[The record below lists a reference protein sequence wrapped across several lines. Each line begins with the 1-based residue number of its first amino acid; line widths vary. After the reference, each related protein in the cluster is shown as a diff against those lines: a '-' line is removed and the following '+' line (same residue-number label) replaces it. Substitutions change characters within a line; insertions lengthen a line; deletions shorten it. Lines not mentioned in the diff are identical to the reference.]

1 MRSLKI
7 LFILPIIL
15 VSTIMSAQPRPS
27 MLVNTKDIAAIKQAV
42 GKYPLFDSAYND
54 ARAKMDAALASPMDV
69 PVPKDAGGYTHER
82 HKQNYNEM
90 VAAGILYQVTK
101 QEKYARFIKEML
113 LKYAVLYPTL
123 GIHPAA
129 ASDSPGKLF
138 WQSLNESVWL
148 VNTIQA
154 YDCVYDWIPA
164 GDRKTIEENVFR
176 PMVRFF
182 TVDQH
187 FILNKIHNHGTW
199 MSAAVGMTGFA
210 LRDTDMVAMALYGTK
225 KNKQGGFLNQLELL
239 FSPDGYFTEG
249 PYYIRYAIMPFF
261 VFAQSIDNNRPDLK
275 IFEYRDAI
283 LKKAFYTMLQLT
295 YTTGQFLPIND
306 ALKEKTYRAPE
317 VILALD
323 LSFKKFNNDPSL
335 LSIAK
340 VQNIVTLTGGGVEVA
355 KALATAKNIVPFP
368 YASFELR
375 DGADGTEGG
384 LGILRHGS
392 NDDQMLA
399 LMKYTGH
406 GLSHGHYD
414 KLSLLFYD
422 QGREQLQDYGAA
434 RFINVEPKFGG
445 RYLPETK
452 AFAMQT
458 IAHNTVTVDE
468 QSHYE
473 GKIGIS
479 EKYHADRESFSAA
492 NTDLQFMSA
501 SCNNAYPD
509 VMMKRTVLMVND
521 PSLSKPVIIDLFR
534 VDGKKDHTYDLP
546 FYYSGQFIFSNARM
560 ISFTDQ
566 QMPLGKAN
574 GYQFLWK
581 EAEGTADGMMQ
592 FTWLSGK
599 RYYSVSSAADSQTT
613 VFYTRIG
620 ANDPNINLRR
630 EPAVILR
637 KKGTSAVFA
646 SVIEPHGL
654 WDGTIEISREASSSV
669 TRITVLASNEQGTV
683 VKVERSS
690 APSWIVMI
698 ANGTSTSTE
707 RHTMKINGVEYSW
720 TGKASIQKF

>member
-1 MRSLKI
+1 MTSVKI
-7 LFILPIIL
+7 LFLL
-15 VSTIMSAQPRPS
+15 VSTAVIGMTAPQSRPS
-27 MLVNTKDIAAIKQAV
+27 MMVNAGDIAMIKQSL
-42 GKYPLFDSAYND
+42 GKYPLFDRAYND
-54 ARAKMDAALASPMDV
+54 ARTKLDEALAVPMDV

-90 VAAGILYQVTK
+90 LAAGILYQVTK
-101 QEKYARFIKEML
+101 QDRYAEFIKGML
-113 LKYAVLYPTL
+113 LKYAALYPTL

-154 YDCVYDWIPA
+154 YDCVYERIPA
-164 GDRKTIEENVFR
+164 QDRKTIEEKLFR
-176 PMVRFF
+176 PMVKFF

-199 MSAAVGMTGFA
+199 MCAAVGMTGFA
-210 LRDTDMVAMALYGTK
+210 LRDSEMVAMSLYGTK
-225 KNKQGGFLNQLELL
+225 KNGVGGFLDQLRQL

-249 PYYIRYAIMPFF
+249 PYYIRYAIMPFY
-261 VFAQSIDNNRPDLK
+261 VFAQSIDNNRPDLMV
-275 IFEYRDAI
+275 FAYRDSI

-323 LSFKKFNNDPSL
+323 IAYQKFNFDTSL
-335 LSIAK
+335 LAVAK
-340 VQNIVTLTGGGVEVA
+340 EQGSVTLTGGGVEVA
-355 KALATAKNIVPFP
+355 KGLALSSSLSPFP
-368 YASFELR
+368 YRSLELR

-392 NDDQMLA
+392 NDDQMLV

-452 AFAMQT
+452 AFAMET

-479 EKYHADRESFSAA
+479 EQFHADREYFSSADQ
-492 NTDLQFMSA
+492 DLQIMSA
-501 SCNNAYPD
+501 TCGNAYPD
-509 VMMKRTVLMVND
+509 VRMKRTVLMMND
-521 PSLSKPVIIDLFR
+521 RTVSKPVIIDLFR
-534 VDGKKDHTYDLP
+534 VEGKKNHTYDLP
-546 FYYSGQFIFSNARM
+546 FYYSGQFIFTNAKMDPSTEMQR
-560 ISFTDQ
+560 
-566 QMPLGKAN
+566 PLGRAN
-574 GYQFLWK
+574 GYQFLWN
-581 EAEGTADGMMQ
+581 EAVGRADGMMQ
-592 FTWLSGK
+592 FTWLSGQ
-599 RYYSVSSAADSQTT
+599 RYYSVSSTADSLTT
-613 VFYTRIG
+613 IYHVRIG

-630 EPAVILR
+630 EPAVIIR
-637 KKGTSAVFA
+637 KKGESAVFA

-654 WDGTIEISREASSSV
+654 WDGTIEISRNASSSV
-669 TRITVLASNEQGTV
+669 KNIMVMASNEQGTV
-683 VKVERSS
+683 VKIERKEG
-690 APSWIVMI
+690 PSWIVMV
-698 ANGTSTSTE
+698 AATKGSGTE
-707 RHTMKINGVEYSW
+707 RHSMTVNGIEYTW
-720 TGKASIQKF
+720 TGFAALQKI

>member
-1 MRSLKI
+1 MRIFIRTIL
-7 LFILPIIL
+7 LFIFSNVVI
-15 VSTIMSAQPRPS
+15 VSAQTRPS
-27 MLVNTKDIAAIKQAV
+27 MIVNAKDIAAIKQAV
-42 GKYPLFDSAYND
+42 GKYPLFDSAYLD
-54 ARAKMDAALASPMDV
+54 ARAKLDAAITSPMDV
-69 PVPKDAGGYTHER
+69 PIPKDAGGYTHER

-90 VAAGILYQVTK
+90 VSAGILFQVTK

-113 LKYAVLYPTL
+113 LKYAALYPTL
-123 GIHPAA
+123 AIHPAA

-138 WQSLNESVWL
+138 WQSLNESVWM
-148 VNTIQA
+148 VNTMQA
-154 YDCVYDWIPA
+154 YDCVYDWITPT
-164 GDRKTIEENVFR
+164 DKRTIEENLFR
-176 PMVRFF
+176 PMVKFF

-187 FILNKIHNHGTW
+187 FILNRIHNHGTW
-199 MSAAVGMTGFA
+199 MSAAVGMAGFA
-210 LRDTDMVAMALYGTK
+210 MRDTDMVSMALYGTK

-275 IFEYRDAI
+275 IFEYRNGI

-335 LSIAK
+335 LPIAK
-340 VQNIVTLTGGGVEVA
+340 VQNIVTLNGGGVEVA
-355 KALATAKNIVPFP
+355 KALATAKNIAPFP
-368 YASFELR
+368 YSSFELR

-384 LGILRHGS
+384 LGILRYGS

-452 AFAMQT
+452 SFAMQS

-468 QSHYE
+468 RSHYE
-473 GKIGIS
+473 GKISIS
-479 EKYHADRESFSAA
+479 EKHHADREFFSTA
-492 NTDLQFMSA
+492 NKDLQIMSA
-501 SCNNAYPD
+501 VCTTAYPG
-509 VMMKRTVLMVND
+509 VGMKRTVLMVKE
-521 PSLSKPVIIDLFR
+521 PVLAKPVIIDVFTVSSSTSR
-534 VDGKKDHTYDLP
+534 TYDLP
-546 FYYSGQFIFSNARM
+546 FYYSGQFIHSNVKRT
-560 ISFTDQ
+560 SFTDQ
-566 QMPLGKAN
+566 QKTLGTAD
-574 GYQFLWK
+574 GYQHLWK
-581 EAEGTADGMMQ
+581 EAEGKANGMMQ
-592 FTWLSGK
+592 FTWLSGN
-599 RYYSVSSAADSQTT
+599 RYYSVSSSADSQSM
-613 VFYTRIG
+613 FFFTRIG

-637 KKGTSAVFA
+637 KQSASAVFA

-669 TRITVLASNEQGTV
+669 KDITVLASNDQGTV
-683 VKVERSS
+683 VKVVRYSG
-690 APSWIVMI
+690 PSWMVMI
-698 ANGTSTSTE
+698 SNGSASDTE
-707 RHTMKINGVEYSW
+707 RHSMMIDGVEYSW
-720 TGKASIQKF
+720 TGFASIQKF